1 MLPEPA
7 QSPDQPT
14 KWWSGR
20 GVALHMA
27 VWPWG
32 TGLGVQL
39 TIPPLTGAMLMPWVV
54 NSNVALTYCGLVTLV
69 SWHGPV
75 PAPVF

>member
-1 MLPEPA
+1 
-7 QSPDQPT
+7 
-14 KWWSGR
+14 
-20 GVALHMA
+20 MA